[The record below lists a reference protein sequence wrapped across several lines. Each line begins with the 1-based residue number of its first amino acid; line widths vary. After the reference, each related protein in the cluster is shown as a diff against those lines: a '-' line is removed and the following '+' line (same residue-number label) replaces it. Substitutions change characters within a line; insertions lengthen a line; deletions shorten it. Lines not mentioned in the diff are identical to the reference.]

1 MATRIINGFATFVA
15 LSDLNSRVVDMSRS
29 HVMLAD
35 IIESAHHI
43 ILEDIIQLRECCGG
57 FGYMQVSGHPSC
69 IERVC
74 YRAGGETE
82 SDLRIT
88 PEFLQA
94 TQYFAASE

>member
-1 MATRIINGFATFVA
+1 MNNSQIII
-15 LSDLNSRVVDMSRS
+15 S
-29 HVMLAD
+29 D

-43 ILEDIIQLRECCGG
+43 ILEDIIHLRECCGG
-57 FGYMQVSGHPSC
+57 FGYMKVSGHPDC

-74 YRAGGETE
+74 FRAGGETE
-82 SDLRIT
+82 GDLRIN